1 MKNGLKRMAAIL
13 MVAVLLLSICPIQ
26 ILSVFA
32 EDPIES
38 VLVTVVDKV
47 TGLPVAGSSVLLN
60 GETKTTDENGIAE
73 FSCLAPTESQAQI
86 PYEVTAVKDGYA
98 SATGNV
104 TLTFGEASTAL
115 TLQMVPVA
123 DLTVNVLFNGN
134 PLSDAVSVTLSGSQN
149 LTANTVNGVATFA
162 ALPLDGNYSV
172 SVVKPGSVTGDY
184 YVSGSVA
191 AAASAGSFSEITLNV
206 QKKTTLTTELS
217 FSIQDGSNAL
227 SGVKVLKNSNAVL
240 GLCYDLYSMVCSTP
254 FWQNTDNVSITLNS
268 NNGGKAY
275 LSDSNGNQNAM
286 GKYLTVTAVTPDTSP
301 ITFTASEKNGAEII
315 AERTYTL
322 KVLKANESVIYKV
335 CGTEFAAGATL
346 NFPGLNSTLTFAAEG
361 AFETT
366 GTFVLNV
373 TPNDAL
379 EVKNNNAI
387 SNKKAT
393 TGTDGKVIAV
403 PVIFTR
409 SADAWYNAASVSF
422 KIQSLRDARPESGFG
437 SVSYEDI
444 TVKMSDPQ
452 DFSVAPVIDMTGAP
466 EGVADSDPKIT
477 YTLKDQTIYNM
488 ADNTSVTKTGANLVT
503 IGKDGTAK
511 INPDY
516 YGTATVEATI
526 ADTDCFLSK
535 TVTCTLTVEKD
546 IVAADE
552 KPFVL
557 TCLDADGN
565 EQVLSYTYIDGKFV
579 ADGDWINAEITL
591 TPAAGYTVKVS
602 DAKVTDSATIAQGD
616 VSTKISFASGI
627 FNTEDVPLDISLATK
642 SDWTNPEVTFDLNS
656 EAFVAF
662 IDTIAVFK
670 GEVQVQIT
678 ATDEH
683 SGISEVYVIL
693 NGSPYKAEGPDASDK
708 YNYTIPAA
716 IIEETSTIE
725 VYAVDVAKLES
736 DHAISPDFIVV
747 GNEKVAGKDNFKMIE
762 DTETPKITVK
772 YSCAPFASNVFSDVE
787 KHLPTISV
795 EINEANYDMG
805 NKAQYSLSGPIEEKT
820 GEINKTEK
828 GHLLFD
834 LSHDEYPDGEYTLKI
849 SYIDIAGHPAEI
861 TDSIDGGSCENGTY
875 TYTLIKDTTAP
886 TISVEYSTTP
896 AGTFPGEEN
905 CPVFSNVTGLPEI
918 KVSMKEDNYV
928 LADGLTVSCKDNKTL
943 KANEAGEIT
952 PVTFEVSGFA
962 DGVYNLTFSYTD
974 VAGHNAVISDNL
986 DTETTREDG
995 EDGAYAQKFI
1005 KDTVAPLCNSITL
1018 DGRQDTI
1025 NGMEFYKASTS
1036 GSASVTEQFF
1046 NSALFALTSNGTPIG
1061 VKWNGYP
1068 NNPSVGGFS
1077 MAGDGHYTLVL
1088 TGLDDARH
1096 AMATYQYPY
1105 TVVLDG
1111 TAPIVSMSTPSPV
1124 NEQDGNRY
1132 YDADV
1137 PCTIEIIETNFYNS
1151 YEVQVSCTRDG
1162 ESYPIGGIA
1171 WSGGGGQNHGSFN
1184 LSEEGTY
1191 RISVTYSDP
1200 SNNTGNYT
1208 CEYAIII
1215 DKTSPSVSITDAMNK
1230 PLEDQTSYNADNIS
1244 FQIDLEDENLA
1255 EDGILVELSGWVAE
1269 EDENGK
1275 LILSEKDFANFI
1287 SDIRGSDDG
1296 KSFQIDI
1303 SNLKDD
1309 AVYTIHVS
1317 GKDLAG
1323 NPFDEVRMFSVNRNG
1338 STYYVDGKTAELVEK
1353 YFTNEAIDVE
1363 IHEVCAEELKTTDI
1377 SISHNLDVEKYQLEN
1392 QDTEKRFDVKQ
1403 QEDCKWN
1410 EYLYQV
1416 MSTNFDEEGNY
1427 GVATSSVTKGTD
1439 MKKSSSEVVAVEFLM
1454 DKTVPTVNVAGIED
1468 GGRYKSDAQEI
1479 TITCQDDQM
1488 LQHIEIWLDNVLL
1501 EEVDFEDEMLSSKD
1515 IPVRIPGA
1523 NEYREQKLRVVV
1535 QDKAG
1540 NEPTETVV
1548 GVFVSTNIWYLYR
1561 NYFLI
1566 GGGVL
1571 LAGAVALI
1579 VLLKRKKAVE

>member
-1 MKNGLKRMAAIL
+1 MKNGIKRMAAIL
-13 MVAVLLLSICPIQ
+13 MVAALLLSICPIQ

-32 EDPIES
+32 EGPMES

-47 TGLPVAGSSVLLN
+47 TGLPVDGSSVLLN
-60 GETKTTDENGIAE
+60 GETEITDENGVAE
-73 FSCLAPTESQAQI
+73 FYCLAPTEVEAQI

-104 TLTFGEASTAL
+104 TLAFGEVSTSL

-123 DLTVNVLFNGN
+123 DLTVNVHFNGK
-134 PLSDAVSVTLSGSQN
+134 PLTDAVTVTLIGSQN
-149 LTANTVNGVATFA
+149 LTASTVNGVATFA

-184 YVSGSVA
+184 YVSDSVA

-275 LSDSNGNQNAM
+275 LSDGSGNQNAM

-346 NFPGLNSTLTFAAEG
+346 NFPELGSTLTFAAEG

-422 KIQSLRDARPESGFG
+422 NVQSLRDVRPEAGFG

-526 ADTDCFLSK
+526 ADTDCFLTK
-535 TVTCTLTVEKD
+535 TVFCTLTVVKD
-546 IVAADE
+546 IVDNEE

-557 TCLDADGN
+557 TYTDNDGN
-565 EQVLSYTYIDGKFV
+565 NQVIPYTYSDGQFV

-591 TPAAGYTVKVS
+591 TPAAGYTVSVNG
-602 DAKVTDSATIAQGD
+602 TD
-616 VSTKISFASGI
+616 VSSTGIKLAPGESSTPVSFNRGI
-627 FNTEDVPLDISLATK
+627 FSADNETLITRSDYTK
-642 SDWTNPEVTFDLNS
+642 PEVSFSLNS
-656 EAFVAF
+656 DAFVAF
-662 IDTIAVFK
+662 IDTIAVFA
-670 GEVQVQIT
+670 GDVQVQIS

-683 SGISEVYVIL
+683 SGIANVYLDL
-693 NGSPYKAEGPDASDK
+693 NGTQYEVACDEKGNYVYTLSSAS
-708 YNYTIPAA
+708 
-716 IIEETSTIE
+716 IENVTSIE
-725 VYAVDVAKLES
+725 VYAVDNAGLES
-736 DHAISPDFIVV
+736 EYSSAPESI
-747 GNEKVAGKDNFKMIE
+747 NETENTVKNGFKMISDGAAPE
-762 DTETPKITVK
+762 IKVI
-772 YSCAPFASNVFSDVE
+772 YSCETYPDTRNVFSDVDG
-787 KHLPTISV
+787 HLPVISV
-795 EINEANYDMG
+795 EINEANYSLG
-805 NKAQYSLSGPIEEKT
+805 EKARYSLTGPVEKT
-820 GEINKTEK
+820 GEINNSNDQLCDFN
-828 GHLLFD
+828 G
-834 LSHDEYPDGEYTLKI
+834 DEYPDGEYTLTI
-849 SYIDIAGHPAEI
+849 SYTDIADHEAKF
-861 TDSIDGGSCENGTY
+861 TDSISEASYEGVY
-875 TYTLIKDTTAP
+875 TYTFIKDTVAP
-886 TISVEYSTTP
+886 QITVNYSATP
-896 AGTFPGEEN
+896 VGTFPGEGN
-905 CPVFSNVTGLPEI
+905 CPVYSEVNNSLPKI
-918 KVSMKEDNYV
+918 TVSMKEDNY
-928 LADGLTVSCKDNKTL
+928 GLTEKMSVSCKDSVEL
-943 KANEAGEIT
+943 NEANDKDL
-952 PVTFEVSGFA
+952 VTIDLSDNDFP
-962 DGVYNLTFSYTD
+962 DGVYNLTFAYTD
-974 VAGHNAVISDNL
+974 IAGHPATINVIENAPTEVKNAV
-986 DTETTREDG
+986 G
-995 EDGAYAQKFI
+995 EYSQKFI
-1005 KDTVAPLCNSITL
+1005 KDTVAPSCKGIMLENK
-1018 DGRQDTI
+1018 QDTI
-1025 NGMEFYKASTS
+1025 NGMEFYKSSTT
-1036 GSASVTEQFF
+1036 GKATAAEQFF
-1046 NSALFALTSNGTPIG
+1046 NANLFVLTSNGAATT
-1061 VKWNGYP
+1061 VNWTNYP
-1068 NNPSVGGFS
+1068 ENPAVGGFALS
-1077 MAGDGHYTLVL
+1077 GDGHYTLQL
-1088 TGLDDARH
+1088 TGSDDAKH
-1096 AMATYQYPY
+1096 VMQTYQYPY

-1111 TAPIVSMSTPSPV
+1111 TAPVISMTTPDPV

-1132 YDADV
+1132 YDGDV
-1137 PCTIEIIETNFYNS
+1137 TCTIQITEENFYNS
-1151 YEVQVSCTRDG
+1151 GNVQVMCTLNG
-1162 ESYPIGGIA
+1162 SSYPIGGVS
-1171 WSGGGGQNHGSFN
+1171 WSGGGSANTGTFSLTQ
-1184 LSEEGTY
+1184 EGTY
-1191 RISVTYSDP
+1191 HIIINYSDP
-1200 SNNTGNYT
+1200 SGNPGTYT

-1215 DKTSPSVSITDAMNK
+1215 DKTSPSATITDAADK

-1244 FQIDLEDENLA
+1244 FQIELEDENLVGN
-1255 EDGILVELSGWVAE
+1255 DILVELTGWVAE

-1275 LILSEKDFANFI
+1275 LILSEKDFASFI
-1287 SDIRGSDDG
+1287 SDVKASDDE
-1296 KSFQIDI
+1296 KTFQIDI
-1303 SNLKDD
+1303 KNLKDD
-1309 AVYTIHVS
+1309 AVYTLHVS
-1317 GKDLAG
+1317 GNDLAG

-1338 STYYVDGKTAELVEK
+1338 STYYIDGKTAELVEK

-1377 SISHNLDVEKYQLEN
+1377 SISHNLDVEKYQFEAQN
-1392 QDTEKRFDVKQ
+1392 IEKRFDVKQ
-1403 QEDCKWN
+1403 QEDSKWN

-1416 MSTNFDEEGNY
+1416 MSTNFVEEGTY

-1439 MKKSSSEVVAVEFLM
+1439 MKKASSDVVAVEFLM
-1454 DKTVPTVNVAGIED
+1454 DTTVPTVNVAGVED
-1468 GGRYKSDAQEI
+1468 GGRYKTDAQEI

-1488 LQHIEIWLDNVLL
+1488 LQHVEVWLDDVLL

-1515 IPVRIPGA
+1515 ITVQIPGA
-1523 NEYREQKLRVVV
+1523 NEYREQQLRVVV

-1540 NEPTETVV
+1540 NEPTETTV
-1548 GVFVSTNIWYLYR
+1548 GVFVSTNLWYLYR
-1561 NYFLI
+1561 YYIMI

-1571 LAGAVALI
+1571 LAGAAALI
-1579 VLLKRKKAVE
+1579 VLLKRKKTV

>member
-13 MVAVLLLSICPIQ
+13 MVAVLLLSICPVQ

-73 FSCLAPTESQAQI
+73 FSCLAPTESEAQI

-123 DLTVNVLFNGN
+123 DLTVNVHFNGS
-134 PLSDAVSVTLSGSQN
+134 PLIQAVTVTLTGSQS
-149 LTANTVNGVATFA
+149 LTATTTNGVATFA

-227 SGVKVLKNSNAVL
+227 SGVRVLKNGNAVL
-240 GLCYDLYSMVCSTP
+240 GLCYDLYSMVCRTS

-315 AERTYTL
+315 SERTYTL
-322 KVLKANESVIYKV
+322 KVLKATESVTYKV
-335 CGTEFAAGATL
+335 CGAEFAAGATL

-393 TGTDGKVIAV
+393 IGTDGKVIAV

-422 KIQSLRDARPESGFG
+422 KVQSLRDARPESGFG

-452 DFSVAPVIDMTGAP
+452 DFSVTPVIDTAGAP
-466 EGVADSDPKIT
+466 EGITDSAPEIT

-488 ADNTSVTKTGANLVT
+488 ADNTPVTKAGANLVT

-602 DAKVTDSATIAQGD
+602 DAKVTDSATIAPGD

-656 EAFVAF
+656 DAFVAF
-662 IDTIAVFK
+662 IDTIAVFR

-678 ATDEH
+678 ATDED

-747 GNEKVAGKDNFKMIE
+747 GDEKVAGKDNFKMIE
-762 DTETPKITVK
+762 DTETPKITVN
-772 YSCAPFASNVFSDVE
+772 YSCAPFASNVFSDVG

-805 NKAQYSLSGPIEEKT
+805 EKARYSLKGPVEKT
-820 GEINKTEK
+820 GEINNSNDQLCDFN
-828 GHLLFD
+828 G
-834 LSHDEYPDGEYTLKI
+834 DEYPDGEYTLTI
-849 SYIDIAGHPAEI
+849 SYTDIADHEAKF
-861 TDSIDGGSCENGTY
+861 TDSISEASYEGVY
-875 TYTLIKDTTAP
+875 TYTFIKDTVAP
-886 TISVEYSTTP
+886 QITVNYSATP
-896 AGTFPGEEN
+896 VGTFPGEGN
-905 CPVFSNVTGLPEI
+905 CPVYSEVNNSLPKI
-918 KVSMKEDNYV
+918 TVSMKEDNY
-928 LADGLTVSCKDNKTL
+928 GLTEKMSVSCKDSVEL
-943 KANEAGEIT
+943 NEANDKDL
-952 PVTFEVSGFA
+952 VTIDLSDNDFP
-962 DGVYNLTFSYTD
+962 DGVYNLTFAYTD
-974 VAGHNAVISDNL
+974 IAGHPATINVIENAPTEVKNAV
-986 DTETTREDG
+986 G
-995 EDGAYAQKFI
+995 EYSQKFI
-1005 KDTVAPLCNSITL
+1005 KDTAAPSCVGITL
-1018 DGRQDTI
+1018 DNKQDTI
-1025 NGMEFYKASTS
+1025 NGMEFYKESTT
-1036 GSASVTEQFF
+1036 GKATVKEQFF
-1046 NSALFALTSNGTPIG
+1046 NAKLFALTSNGAVTT
-1061 VKWNGYP
+1061 VNWTSYP
-1068 NNPSVGGFS
+1068 DNQAVGDFGLS
-1077 MAGDGHYTLVL
+1077 GDGHYTLQL
-1088 TGLDDARH
+1088 AGSDDAKH
-1096 AMATYQYPY
+1096 TMQTYQYPY

-1111 TAPIVSMSTPSPV
+1111 TAPVISMTTPNPVS
-1124 NEQDGNRY
+1124 EQNGNRY
-1132 YDADV
+1132 YDGDV
-1137 PCTIEIIETNFYNS
+1137 TCTIQINEQNFYNS
-1151 YEVQVSCTRDG
+1151 GEVQVTCTLNG
-1162 ESYPIGGIA
+1162 SSYPIGGIS
-1171 WSGGGGQNHGSFN
+1171 WSGGGSVNNGTFGLTQ
-1184 LSEEGTY
+1184 EGTY
-1191 RISVTYSDP
+1191 RISITYSDP

-1215 DKTSPSVSITDAMNK
+1215 DKTSPSVSITDATNK

-1287 SDIRGSDDG
+1287 SGIRVSDDG

-1303 SNLKDD
+1303 NNLKDD
-1309 AVYTIHVS
+1309 AVYTLHVS

-1410 EYLYQV
+1410 EYVYQV

-1468 GGRYKSDAQEI
+1468 GGRYKTDAQEI

-1488 LQHIEIWLDNVLL
+1488 LQHVEIWLDDVLL
-1501 EEVDFEDEMLSSKD
+1501 EEVDFEDEMISSKD
-1515 IPVRIPGA
+1515 ISVRIPGA

-1540 NEPTETVV
+1540 NEPTETMV

-1571 LAGAVALI
+1571 LACAVALV
-1579 VLLKRKKAVE
+1579 VLLKRKKAV